1 MKIAILFSGHIRT
14 YESVRE
20 NIFDN
25 LIIPLEKQGHNC
37 LIFSSIWSNNGFRE
51 NGWGGDFDKNL
62 LKNDSCKFEIETNK
76 RDEFINKYQNNN
88 WQEYSNLSG
97 PETCGDAVSMW
108 YKIYKCFKLL
118 NEEKNI
124 DLIFRIR
131 PDMYFN
137 NKFDIS
143 FLKYIQDNTVYMPL
157 WHGKYEKVT
166 LRIMDHFSFGKYESM
181 KIYCGLYDKID
192 EIIERNGVFTAE
204 GFLSSHLKYNK
215 VNIIR
220 FNLNYSV
227 MRTYGLEQVS

>member
-76 RDEFINKYQNNN
+76 RDEFINKYQN
-88 WQEYSNLSG
+88 
-97 PETCGDAVSMW
+97 
-108 YKIYKCFKLL
+108 K
-118 NEEKNI
+118 